1 MSNIEDYNTKL
12 EVIKAIPDDQLKN
25 PNSMPM
31 RIYIQ
36 EAEHL
41 EKWCRQD
48 KDDLTVKGLDW
59 TLVEDL
65 PVRCGALCEAE
76 SKWSMQQSQRR
87 SSAKIWPGEVSKG
100 YNLRNELIHH
110 FKYAF
115 RDNSSL
121 IKKVKAIANRST
133 NDGMI
138 HGLYDLNVLGLVNR
152 ELLRK
157 IGFDF
162 SLLDMAAKKS
172 RELSRKKETASFYS
186 EDYLET
192 KRIRHQA
199 YTHLKEAVDSIR
211 ECGKYV
217 FMRNTAR
224 LKGYRSEYRRKLKR
238 RSTRR
243 KRVPELEP
251 GNVPETIDS

>member
-1 MSNIEDYNTKL
+1 MIYSEDYNKKI
-12 EVIKAIPDDQLKN
+12 EVIKTITDDQIKT
-25 PNSMPM
+25 PHHIPV

-36 EAEHL
+36 ESDYLYE
-41 EKWCRQD
+41 WCQED
-48 KDDLTVKGLDW
+48 KDALTAKGLDW
-59 TLVEDL
+59 TVVEDL

-152 ELLRK
+152 ELLKK

-192 KRIRHQA
+192 KKIRDQA
-199 YTHLKEAVDSIR
+199 YTHLKEAVDYIR

-217 FMRNTAR
+217 FLRNPAR
-224 LKGYRSEYRRKLKR
+224 LKGYRSEYIRKLKQIR
-238 RSTRR
+238 TSLNSVT
-243 KRVPELEP
+243 ETEP
-251 GNVPETIDS
+251 GNVPETIYS